1 MKLGG
6 APGVPERKV
15 MSPEVHALG
24 LTPLGIEIPP
34 ALCANLIIELYQ
46 LGAVVIS
53 LETTMGPQA

>member
-15 MSPEVHALG
+15 MSPDVQAFG
-24 LTPLGIEIPP
+24 FTPFGIEIPA
-34 ALCANLIIELYQ
+34 ALCANFIIEVYQ

-53 LETTMGPQA
+53 LEATAGPQA

>member
-15 MSPEVHALG
+15 MSPDVQALG
-24 LTPLGIEIPP
+24 LTPFGIETPA
-34 ALCANLIIELYQ
+34 ALCANVIEIHQ

-53 LETTMGPQA
+53 LEATAGPQA